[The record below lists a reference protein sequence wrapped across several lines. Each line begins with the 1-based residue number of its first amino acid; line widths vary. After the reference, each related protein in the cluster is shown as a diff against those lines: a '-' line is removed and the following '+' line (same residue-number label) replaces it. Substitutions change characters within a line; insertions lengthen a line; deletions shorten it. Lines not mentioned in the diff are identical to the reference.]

1 MSAMSIIHCAITIIA
16 LSLYSRRSSTI
27 ISHVH
32 SPFSGSRGFD
42 KFLFTCT
49 TIKITLCLS
58 SESVACYEKLG
69 LASNKLSLPDKNKS
83 LYVWLLIYW
92 VSTIVNCG
100 LWYKRPCKMCLLND
114 LGISR
119 CPSFLFIHG
128 FNLVPSLE
136 MSSGNLLGLMYTMVI
151 YW

>member
-100 LWYKRPCKMCLLND
+100 LWY
-114 LGISR
+114 ISGHVKCAYLMIWALVDVHR
-119 CPSFLFIHG
+119 FFLFMDLIWYLHWKCPVEIS
-128 FNLVPSLE
+128 LV
-136 MSSGNLLGLMYTMVI
+136 
-151 YW
+151 